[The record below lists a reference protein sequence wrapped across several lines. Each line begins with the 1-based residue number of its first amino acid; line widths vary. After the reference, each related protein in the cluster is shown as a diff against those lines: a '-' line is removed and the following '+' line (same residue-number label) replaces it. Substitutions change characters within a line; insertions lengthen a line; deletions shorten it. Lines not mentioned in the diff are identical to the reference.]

1 MEAAVPKTATP
12 YAATTPQDL
21 VAHLMAT
28 VGVLLTTAAQ
38 AVKVDLVLTL
48 LLVAQLEA
56 PQKTLPV
63 FQQALLVL
71 RVPHP
76 DT

>member
-1 MEAAVPKTATP
+1 
-12 YAATTPQDL
+12 
-21 VAHLMAT
+21 MAT

-56 PQKTLPV
+56 PQETLPV